1 MRRLALVAALTC
13 VLAACGSGGG
23 DADAGRGDANTDA
36 NAGTDSSK
44 CNYGWLSACQSDADC
59 WGPGYV
65 CAWTTTNQKVPKHC
79 TTKCSTDSDCTGY
92 DGCSLYMTSHHSCV
106 LQTGVC
112 LYF

>member
-1 MRRLALVAALTC
+1 MRRLVLAGFLAC
-13 VLAACGSGGG
+13 VLAACGGGAGGADGGG
-23 DADAGRGDANTDA
+23 DAH
-36 NAGTDSSK
+36 AGTGTSM
-44 CNYGWLSACQSDADC
+44 CNDGWLAACQADADC

-79 TTKCSTDSDCTGY
+79 TTACKVDGDCTGY
-92 DGCSLYMTSHHSCV
+92 DSCPMYMTSNHSCV